1 MRNSYNILIGKSEGK
16 QSLGRLRRRG
26 KDNIRMDIKETGWED
41 VNWTRLAQD
50 KDQWRAFLNTIMNL
64 RAL

>member
-26 KDNIRMDIKETGWED
+26 KDNIRMDLGEIVWED
-41 VNWTRLAQD
+41 VNCMHLAQNRD
-50 KDQWRAFLNTIMNL
+50 EWRYLVNAVMNL
-64 RAL
+64 RIP